1 MAKRVTDLLMASL
14 GLLTLWPLMLICALL
29 VKINSPGPA
38 LYRARRIGLEG
49 REFTMYKFRSMVQ
62 EASKLGGGITSYG
75 DPRVTRFGRILRR
88 FKLDELP
95 QLFNVLKG
103 DMSFV
108 GPRPEDPRY
117 VALYTPQQ
125 RRVLSVRPGIT
136 GISQIINRNEEEKLK
151 GQPDP
156 EEYYVKVLMPEKIKT
171 DINYIE
177 KRNLRMDFKLI
188 LKTVIGYSEIERLRR
203 ST

>member
-1 MAKRVTDLLMASL
+1 MAKRMMDLLMASL
-14 GLLTLWPLMLICALL
+14 ALLALWPLMLICALL

-38 LYRARRIGLEG
+38 LYKARRVGLGG
-49 REFTMYKFRSMVQ
+49 REFTMYKFRSMVRD
-62 EASKLGGGITSYG
+62 APKLGGGITSYG
-75 DPRVTRFGRILRR
+75 DPRVTLFGRMLRR
-88 FKLDELP
+88 LKLDELP

-156 EEYYVKVLMPEKIKT
+156 EEYYVRVLMPEKIKT
-171 DINYIE
+171 DMNYIE
-177 KRNLRMDFKLI
+177 NRNLRMDLKLI
-188 LKTVIGYSEIERLRR
+188 LKTVIGYGDRI
-203 ST
+203 